1 MAIYTKTGDEGTTSL
16 VGGQRVSKACARVRA
31 YGDIDELISVLGIIR
46 ADIPE
51 IDSEIRKIQEVL
63 MTASAYVAS
72 ENDVKSLPTLKDE
85 NIAVLERLID
95 GMTSKMPPQRAFI
108 LPAGPRSASLAH
120 FARTVCRRAER
131 SVVALNDTSEG
142 VSYTARYLNRLS
154 DYLFTLGRF
163 RCYQENVPEDF
174 WIIEK

>member
-16 VGGQRVSKACARVRA
+16 VGGQRVSKASARVNA
-31 YGDIDELISVLGIIR
+31 YGDMDELISVLGIIR
-46 ADIPE
+46 ADVPE

-72 ENDVKSLPTLKDE
+72 ENDVKTLPTLKDDQVT
-85 NIAVLERLID
+85 ALEKLID
-95 GMTSKMPPQRAFI
+95 GMTSQMPPQRAFI

-120 FARTVCRRAER
+120 FARTVCRRTER

>member
-1 MAIYTKTGDEGTTSL
+1 MAIYTKKGDEGTTSL
-16 VGGQRVSKACARVRA
+16 VGGQRVSKASARVNA
-31 YGDIDELISVLGIIR
+31 YGDMDELISVLGIIR
-46 ADIPE
+46 AYIPE

-72 ENDVKSLPTLKDE
+72 ENDVKTLPTLKDDQVT
-85 NIAVLERLID
+85 ALEKLID
-95 GMTSKMPPQRAFI
+95 GMTSQMPQQRAFI
-108 LPAGPRSASLAH
+108 LPAGPHSASLAH

-163 RCYQENVPEDF
+163 RCYKENVPEDF